1 MTLLDKITSISIS
14 ESDGYGGINEK
25 YFLKID
31 EEANISKIE
40 EVLQNAEGKRQK
52 IDVAKDRPDYD
63 LLIRYENGETH
74 LLHLVLGNT
83 GEKSRIMYIG
93 HENNGFDILHEDTK
107 T

>member
-1 MTLLDKITSISIS
+1 MS

-52 IDVAKDRPDYD
+52 IDVAKERPDYN
-63 LLIRYENGETH
+63 LLIRYQNGETH

-83 GEKSRIMYIG
+83 GEKSRILYIG
-93 HENNGFDILHEDTK
+93 HEINGFNISYDDTK
-107 T
+107 TLMGILENQ